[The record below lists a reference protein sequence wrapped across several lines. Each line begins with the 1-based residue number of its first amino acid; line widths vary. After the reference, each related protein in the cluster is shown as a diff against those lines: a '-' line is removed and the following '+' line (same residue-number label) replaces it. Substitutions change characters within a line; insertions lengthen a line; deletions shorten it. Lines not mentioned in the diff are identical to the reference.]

1 MYFLSNSKN
10 HYICTCIDKGRLT
23 DYMEPPS
30 SILTDSK
37 SKADPRSD
45 DPLSRSML
53 DNKSLVVPNHCG
65 DGFFVML

>member
-1 MYFLSNSKN
+1 
-10 HYICTCIDKGRLT
+10 
-23 DYMEPPS
+23 MEPPS

>member
-1 MYFLSNSKN
+1 MKKN
-10 HYICTCIDKGRLT
+10 HYLCTDNKLRLGF
-23 DYMEPPS
+23 YMEPPS

-65 DGFFVML
+65 DGLFVML